1 MSNPET
7 SKGLLSTKNSRLE
20 ALRQRHSVL
29 SSRIEEAY
37 KSPSTT
43 DFYLR
48 QLKKQKLFLKEE
60 IEGIRAHSNEQSG
73 QASA

>member
-1 MSNPET
+1 MS
-7 SKGLLSTKNSRLE
+7 KQGLLSAQNSRLE
-20 ALRQRHSVL
+20 ALRQRHAIL
-29 SSRIEEAY
+29 SSRIEEAH

-48 QLKKQKLFLKEE
+48 QLKKQKLVLKEE
-60 IEGIRAHSNEQSG
+60 IEGIRSQTGHSG

>member
-1 MSNPET
+1 MSEQ
-7 SKGLLSTKNSRLE
+7 GLLSAQQSRIE
-20 ALRQRHSVL
+20 ALRQRHQIL

-48 QLKKQKLFLKEE
+48 QLKKQKLVLKEE
-60 IEGIRAHSNEQSG
+60 IEELRESG
-73 QASA
+73 RASA

>member
-1 MSNPET
+1 MSVQ
-7 SKGLLSTKNSRLE
+7 GLLSAQKSRLE

-29 SSRIEEAY
+29 STRIEEAH

-48 QLKKQKLFLKEE
+48 QLKKQKLVLKEE
-60 IEGIRAHSNEQSG
+60 IEGIRESG

>member
-1 MSNPET
+1 MSNPASST
-7 SKGLLSTKNSRLE
+7 GLLSAQNSRLE

-60 IEGIRAHSNEQSG
+60 IEGIRDLGNEQSG

>member
-1 MSNPET
+1 MST
-7 SKGLLSTKNSRLE
+7 QGLLSAQKSRLE
-20 ALRQRHSVL
+20 ALRQRHAVL
-29 SSRIEEAY
+29 SNKVEEAH

-48 QLKKQKLFLKEE
+48 QLKKQKLSLKEE
-60 IEGIRAHSNEQSG
+60 IEGIRESG

>member
-1 MSNPET
+1 MST
-7 SKGLLSTKNSRLE
+7 QGLLSAQKSRLE

-29 SSRIEEAY
+29 SNKVEEAH

-48 QLKKQKLFLKEE
+48 QLKKQKLVLKEE
-60 IEGIRAHSNEQSG
+60 IEGIRESG